1 LTSLKELSI
10 ADMALEMQRKK
21 SGAGNGAGQ

>member
-10 ADMALEMQRKK
+10 ADMALEMKRKK
-21 SGAGNGAGQ
+21 SGAGNGDGE